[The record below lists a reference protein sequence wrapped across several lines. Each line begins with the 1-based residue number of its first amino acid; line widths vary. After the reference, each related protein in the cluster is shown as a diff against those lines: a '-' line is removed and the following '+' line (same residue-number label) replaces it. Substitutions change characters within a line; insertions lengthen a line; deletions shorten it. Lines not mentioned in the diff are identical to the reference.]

1 MMSSKQRVVSG
12 MRPTGKL
19 HLGHYYGALKNW
31 ASLQDTYECF
41 YFVADWH
48 ALTTE
53 YAHPQIIK
61 ESIHDMVIDWLAL
74 GIHVPKSTI
83 FVQSSLP
90 EHAELHLMLSMI
102 TPLSW
107 LERNPTYKEQEQE
120 LNDKDI
126 HTHGFL
132 GYPVLQAADILIY
145 KAHKVPVGI
154 DQVPH
159 LELTREIGRRFN
171 FLYREIFPLP
181 DALLTETP
189 KILGSDGR
197 KMSKTVGNVISPL
210 DLLEKYP
217 LDALRYFL
225 SREIPFDNDGD
236 YSDEKFNV
244 RYEAD
249 LANGIG
255 NLANRILVMI
265 EKYAGGV
272 IPQTIDPDGEFINLI
287 TKKTW
292 PGYTDAMN
300 KWRFDRALESVW
312 QFIAFCDQEI
322 SDRQPWA
329 MMKAGKEKEVNDFLY
344 HLAESL
350 RHIAVMIWPM
360 MPDIRL

>member
-1 MMSSKQRVVSG
+1 MSSKQRVVSG

-31 ASLQDTYECF
+31 VSLQDTYDCF

-61 ESIHDMVIDWLAL
+61 ESIHDMVIDWLAV

-120 LNDKDI
+120 LKDKDI

-189 KILGSDGR
+189 KILGIDGR
-197 KMSKTVGNVISPL
+197 KMSKSYNN
-210 DLLEKYP
+210 
-217 LDALRYFL
+217 ALFL
-225 SREIPFDNDGD
+225 SDPPE
-236 YSDEKFNV
+236 
-244 RYEAD
+244 
-249 LANGIG
+249 
-255 NLANRILVMI
+255 
-265 EKYAGGV
+265 
-272 IPQTIDPDGEFINLI
+272 TI
-287 TKKTW
+287 
-292 PGYTDAMN
+292 
-300 KWRFDRALESVW
+300 
-312 QFIAFCDQEI
+312 
-322 SDRQPWA
+322 
-329 MMKAGKEKEVNDFLY
+329 KEKVSQMFTDPNRKRKNDPGNPDICNVFTLHKLYSHHDDVAMINRDCRIAKIGCVECKKKLAPHLVEFLAPIQERREY
-344 HLAESL
+344 YAEHREAIDEILAEGNKKAQV
-350 RHIAVMIWPM
+350 IARQNLKEAREAMGI
-360 MPDIRL
+360 

>member
-1 MMSSKQRVVSG
+1 MSSKQRVVSG

-31 ASLQDTYECF
+31 VSLQDTYECF

-53 YAHPQIIK
+53 YAHPKIIK

-74 GIHVPKSTI
+74 GIHVPKSTV

-120 LNDKDI
+120 LKDKDI

-171 FLYREIFPLP
+171 FLYQEIFPLP

-189 KILGSDGR
+189 KILGIDGR
-197 KMSKTVGNVISPL
+197 KMSKSYNN
-210 DLLEKYP
+210 
-217 LDALRYFL
+217 ALFL
-225 SREIPFDNDGD
+225 S
-236 YSDEKFNV
+236 
-244 RYEAD
+244 
-249 LANGIG
+249 
-255 NLANRILVMI
+255 
-265 EKYAGGV
+265 
-272 IPQTIDPDGEFINLI
+272 DPPELI
-287 TKKTW
+287 
-292 PGYTDAMN
+292 
-300 KWRFDRALESVW
+300 
-312 QFIAFCDQEI
+312 
-322 SDRQPWA
+322 
-329 MMKAGKEKEVNDFLY
+329 KEKVSQMFTDPNRKRKSD
-344 HLAESL
+344 
-350 RHIAVMIWPM
+350 PGN
-360 MPDIRL
+360 PDICNVFTLHKLYSHPDDVAMINRDCRVAKIGCVECKKKLAPHLVEFLAPIQERREYYAEHREAIDEILAAGNKRAQGVARQNLKEAREAMGI

>member
-1 MMSSKQRVVSG
+1 MSSKQRVVSG

-31 ASLQDTYECF
+31 VSLQDTYDCF

-74 GIHVPKSTI
+74 GIHIPKSTI
-83 FVQSSLP
+83 FIQSSLP

-120 LNDKDI
+120 LKDKDI

-189 KILGSDGR
+189 KILGIDGR
-197 KMSKTVGNVISPL
+197 KMSKSYNN
-210 DLLEKYP
+210 
-217 LDALRYFL
+217 ALFL
-225 SREIPFDNDGD
+225 SDPPE
-236 YSDEKFNV
+236 
-244 RYEAD
+244 
-249 LANGIG
+249 
-255 NLANRILVMI
+255 
-265 EKYAGGV
+265 
-272 IPQTIDPDGEFINLI
+272 TI
-287 TKKTW
+287 
-292 PGYTDAMN
+292 
-300 KWRFDRALESVW
+300 
-312 QFIAFCDQEI
+312 
-322 SDRQPWA
+322 
-329 MMKAGKEKEVNDFLY
+329 KEKVSQMFTDPNRKRKNDPGNPDICNVFTLHKLYSHQDDAAMINRDCRVAKIGCVECKKKLAPHLVEFLAPIQERREY
-344 HLAESL
+344 YAEHREAIDEILAEGNKKAQV
-350 RHIAVMIWPM
+350 IARQNLMEAREAMGI
-360 MPDIRL
+360 